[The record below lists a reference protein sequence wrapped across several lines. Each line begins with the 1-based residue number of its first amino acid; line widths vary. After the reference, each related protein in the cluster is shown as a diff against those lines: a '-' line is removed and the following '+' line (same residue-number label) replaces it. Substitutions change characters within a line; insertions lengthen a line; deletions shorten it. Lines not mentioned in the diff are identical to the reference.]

1 MSKKRKMMDLN
12 LMGWVTQDLEWL
24 RLTLEYGEIPVKGE
38 MRIYEVL
45 KQLKSNY
52 EGSVDNKDIIEEMD
66 YWLGKLRRYKSGK
79 KLTKSDNFELYSDV
93 QDWSAILRD
102 NLNRVKALQLYT
114 KGTLN
119 YDKLIADGAKDFFS
133 KSTYW
138 NKLTKTSKSD
148 LEDAG
153 FCLACQTPTS
163 SAISSLRAAED
174 IFRSYY
180 KKKTNKSVGSK
191 TWDQCLGILRKEPR
205 IDKEL
210 IGHLDYI
217 RKYKR
222 NAAAHPGKIF
232 NQKESEKIFLTVI
245 EAIEMMFKD
254 LG

>member
-1 MSKKRKMMDLN
+1 MSKKRKMMDVN
-12 LMGWVTQDLEWL
+12 LIGSVTAHLEWF
-24 RLTLEYGEIPVKGE
+24 RLTLAYEEIPVKGE

-45 KQLKSNY
+45 KRLKSDFEETVN
-52 EGSVDNKDIIEEMD
+52 NKDIVEEMD

-79 KLTKSDNFELYSDV
+79 KLTKSDNFELRSDV
-93 QDWSAILRD
+93 QNWAAILRD
-102 NLNRVKALQLYT
+102 NLTRMKALQLYT
-114 KGTLN
+114 KGALN

-138 NKLTKTSKSD
+138 SKLTKTSKSD
-148 LEDAG
+148 LQDAG
-153 FCLACQTPTS
+153 FCLACQIPTS

-174 IFRSYY
+174 VFGSYY

-191 TWDQCLGILRKEPR
+191 TWNQCLDVLRKEPNV
-205 IDKEL
+205 DKEL

>member
-12 LMGWVTQDLEWL
+12 LMGCVAKDLEWL
-24 RLTLEYGEIPVKGE
+24 RLTLEYGEIPVKGA
-38 MRIYEVL
+38 MHIYEVL
-45 KQLKSNY
+45 KQLKSDF
-52 EGSVDNKDIIEEMD
+52 EGSVNNKDIVEEMD

-79 KLTKSDNFELYSDV
+79 KLTKSDNFELHSDV
-93 QDWSAILRD
+93 DSWSAILWD

-114 KGTLN
+114 KGALN

-153 FCLACQTPTS
+153 FCLACQIPTS

-174 IFRSYY
+174 IFKFYY

-191 TWDQCLGILRKEPR
+191 TWNQCLGILRKEPS